1 VLRTALRQ
9 DPDIVMVGEMRDQ
22 ETAQIGLR
30 AAMTGHLVLS
40 TLHTNDSVSTA
51 LRLID
56 MGAEGYVVATS
67 LRAVLAQRLVR
78 RICPS
83 CAAPVQLSPQE
94 ESWLRTRLGENVDTQ
109 VFKQGSGCT
118 QCNNTGYQ
126 GRIGIFELLE
136 MNPELTDALRR
147 NNSSDFAK
155 AASAQEGFI
164 SLTDCALAYARRGIT
179 SIEEVIR
186 VAGQVD

>member
-1 VLRTALRQ
+1 
-9 DPDIVMVGEMRDQ
+9 
-22 ETAQIGLR
+22 
-30 AAMTGHLVLS
+30 
-40 TLHTNDSVSTA
+40 
-51 LRLID
+51 

-78 RICPS
+78 RICQS
-83 CAAPVQLSPQE
+83 CAAEVQLSAQE
-94 ESWLRTRLGENVDTQ
+94 QSWLKTRHGENVNTAG
-109 VFKQGSGCT
+109 FKQGSGCT
-118 QCNNTGYQ
+118 QCNNTGYH

-155 AASAQEGFI
+155 AANAQDGFFT
-164 SLTDCALAYARRGIT
+164 LTDCAMAYARRGIT
-179 SIEEVIR
+179 TIEEVIR